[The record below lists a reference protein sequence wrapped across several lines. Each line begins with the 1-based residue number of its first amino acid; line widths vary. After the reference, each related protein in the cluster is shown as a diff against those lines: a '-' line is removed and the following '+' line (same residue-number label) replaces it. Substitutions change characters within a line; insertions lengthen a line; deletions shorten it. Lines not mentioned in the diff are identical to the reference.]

1 MIKLSSCCLLR
12 AHQGLLV
19 GGAGRDLRV
28 RDPPVLHAE
37 GEGAVGD
44 HWDWGGQEG
53 HQVTAVRGDED
64 EDSGGQSGQHLGP
77 AVTELLTRP
86 VICHV

>member
-28 RDPPVLHAE
+28 GDPPVLHAE
-37 GEGAVGD
+37 REGAVGGD
-44 HWDWGGQEG
+44 HWEGRGQPGHDLRVGGGQ
-53 HQVTAVRGDED
+53 DEACY
-64 EDSGGQSGQHLGP
+64 EDIEDQHLGR
-77 AVTELLTRP
+77 LT
-86 VICHV
+86 VSN